1 MKLSYISKFSLSV
14 LKKTNYK
21 IFIILMLLV
30 STLATVNVIEIAFAF
45 NLTSSYTIDGSSSN
59 AGSIVCIRA
68 PCGPPSTDS
77 GTGDSSINGSSS
89 NAGSIVCIRAPCGP
103 PSTDSGTGDS
113 SIDNNKDS
121 SSSLS
126 STISSPQLSTTIT
139 DDDNNNTK

>member
-21 IFIILMLLV
+21 IFIISMLIF
-30 STLATVNVIEIAFAF
+30 STLATVNVIEIAFAV

-59 AGSIVCIRA
+59 AGSIQCIRA
-68 PCGPPSTDS
+68 PCEFPST
-77 GTGDSSINGSSS
+77 GSS
-89 NAGSIVCIRAPCGP
+89 NAGSIIN
-103 PSTDSGTGDS
+103 D
-113 SIDNNKDS
+113 NKDS

-139 DDDNNNTK
+139 DDDNNSTK

>member
-1 MKLSYISKFSLSV
+1 
-14 LKKTNYK
+14 
-21 IFIILMLLV
+21 MLLV
-30 STLATVNVIEIAFAF
+30 STLATVNVIEIAFAV
-45 NLTSSYTIDGSSSN
+45 NLTSSYTID
-59 AGSIVCIRA
+59 
-68 PCGPPSTDS
+68 
-77 GTGDSSINGSSS
+77 GSSS